1 MVAVLVILDGASEP
15 PGRAPTSLERARTP
29 VLDQLAGEGTLMRL
43 ATVGPGL
50 SPGSEAAIPALLG
63 WAPPAPVDRAA
74 LEAAARDIAVPVG
87 QRAWRIDVR
96 CGGRRATGAATH
108 RMATALR
115 CELPGHAVHAIGGHR
130 LLVSGAA
137 PLPAA
142 LARRPELR
150 VWPDGVLPPRILG
163 SDTVVVAAPGA
174 AAGAGRLMGA
184 TVVVPPGATGRP
196 DTDLAAK
203 ASAALDA
210 LRRAGRVVAHVGGP
224 DEAAHQRD
232 AAAKVALLE
241 RIDRELLAP
250 LAAAVRATAATLTV
264 CPDHGC
270 DPASGEHDGLPVP
283 CLTWPGT
290 THTADRR
297 LTERDVVNL
306 PVTPPARQREAA

>member
-1 MVAVLVILDGASEP
+1 VVAVLVILDGASEP
-15 PGRAPTSLERARTP
+15 LGLAPTSLERARTP

-43 ATVGPGL
+43 TTVGPGL
-50 SPGSEAAIPALLG
+50 APGSEAAIPALLG

-74 LEAAARDIAVPVG
+74 LEAAARDIAVPAG
-87 QRAWRIDVR
+87 QRAWRIDR
-96 CGGRRATGAATH
+96 DGGRRATDAATH

-130 LLVSGAA
+130 LLVCGSA
-137 PLPAA
+137 PWPAA

-150 VWPDGVLPPRILG
+150 VWPDGVLPPRVLG

-203 ASAALDA
+203 ANAALEA

-224 DEAAHQRD
+224 DEAAHACD

-270 DPASGEHDGLPVP
+270 DPASGEHDGAPVP

-290 THTADRR
+290 TRTAGGR

-306 PVTPPARQREAA
+306 AVTPLAGQREAA